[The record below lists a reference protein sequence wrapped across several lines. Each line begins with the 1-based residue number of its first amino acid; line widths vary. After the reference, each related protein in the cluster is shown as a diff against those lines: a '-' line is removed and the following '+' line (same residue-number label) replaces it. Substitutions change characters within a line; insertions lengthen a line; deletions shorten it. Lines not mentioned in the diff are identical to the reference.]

1 MNIGLAQRLRDGTW
15 TLHTTTERA
24 GLMPALLRGQL
35 PIGKFIG
42 LQRSLHALYS
52 ALEPALARH
61 ATHPVL
67 APLHQPALARCAA
80 LAADL
85 VSLHGADWATALAL
99 PAAAQAY
106 ADHLTELAR
115 SRPAALAAHAYVRY
129 LGDLSGGQALRRIA
143 RQTYQLPGDDG
154 TRFFDFG
161 PPEQVALLARGF
173 RQALDTLPLDE
184 AGVLALVGEA
194 QWAFGQH
201 VRLFEELDA
210 APALSA

>member
-15 TLHTTTERA
+15 SLHTTAERA
-24 GLMPALLRGQL
+24 GVMPALLRGQL
-35 PIGKFIG
+35 PIGKFIA
-42 LQRSLHALYS
+42 LQRSLHAVYS

-61 ATHPVL
+61 AAHPVL
-67 APLHQPALARCAA
+67 APLHQPALARCTA

-85 VSLHGADWATALAL
+85 AHLHGPDWAATWAVPTAAL
-99 PAAAQAY
+99 AY
-106 ADHLTELAR
+106 ADHLAEL
-115 SRPAALAAHAYVRY
+115 SRRQPAALAAHAYVRY

-143 RQTYQLPGDDG
+143 RQTYQLAGDDG

-173 RQALDTLPLDE
+173 RQALNTLPLDE
-184 AGVLALVGEA
+184 AAAQALVAEA

-201 VRLFEELDA
+201 VRLFEELET